1 MVASAHGDFQ
11 SLLKNPKLHT
21 LVGGK
26 TSVTVGDGL
35 AIANG
40 GSKVRDT
47 ERLLHVLLLS
57 MWHARNIFDTEFSVF
72 TCTPQHITRY
82 HESLVRATHSKLY
95 SASSKTTSLLYYSG
109 CQ

>member
-11 SLLKNPKLHT
+11 SLLKNPKLNT

-40 GSKVRDT
+40 GKKVRGT
-47 ERLLHVLLLS
+47 ARLLHVLLVY
-57 MWHARNIFDTEFSVF
+57 F
-72 TCTPQHITRY
+72 
-82 HESLVRATHSKLY
+82 
-95 SASSKTTSLLYYSG
+95 
-109 CQ
+109 